1 MDNTALIEELAR
13 RRTLPAQALAQL
25 LTTLTE
31 AEAETLYVRARAV
44 REAYYGRAV
53 YLRGLIE
60 FSNICRND
68 CRYCGIR
75 RSNGRI
81 ERYRLTAE
89 EILACC
95 DQGHAL
101 GFRTFVLQSGEDT
114 HYTDDALCAL
124 VARIK
129 HAHPDCAVTLSLGE
143 KAAASYQAYFDA
155 GADRYLLRQETT
167 DPALYARWHPEA
179 MRLGHRLRCLETLKR
194 IGYQVGA
201 GIMVGAPGQTVESVV
216 ADLFYMQAHEFE
228 MVGIGPFIPHK
239 DTPFKAAAA
248 GTLEDTLHLLA
259 VIRLMMPRVLLPATT
274 ALGTIHPLGREK
286 GLLAG
291 ANVVMPNLSPPGVRS
306 KYMLYDG
313 KICTGDEAAECRL
326 CMERRIASAGCQVEV
341 DRGDYCFA

>member
-13 RRTLPAQALAQL
+13 RRTLPVQALAQL

-31 AEAETLYVRARAV
+31 AEAETLYARARAV
-44 REAYYGRAV
+44 REAHYGRAV

-95 DQGHAL
+95 DQGYAL

-114 HYTDDALCAL
+114 YYTDDALCAL

-167 DPALYARWHPEA
+167 DQRFMPGGTPR
-179 MRLGHRLRCLETLKR
+179 RCVL
-194 IGYQVGA
+194 
-201 GIMVGAPGQTVESVV
+201 
-216 ADLFYMQAHEFE
+216 
-228 MVGIGPFIPHK
+228 GIGC
-239 DTPFKAAAA
+239 AA
-248 GTLEDTLHLLA
+248 
-259 VIRLMMPRVLLPATT
+259 
-274 ALGTIHPLGREK
+274 
-286 GLLAG
+286 
-291 ANVVMPNLSPPGVRS
+291 S
-306 KYMLYDG
+306 
-313 KICTGDEAAECRL
+313 
-326 CMERRIASAGCQVEV
+326 RR
-341 DRGDYCFA
+341 